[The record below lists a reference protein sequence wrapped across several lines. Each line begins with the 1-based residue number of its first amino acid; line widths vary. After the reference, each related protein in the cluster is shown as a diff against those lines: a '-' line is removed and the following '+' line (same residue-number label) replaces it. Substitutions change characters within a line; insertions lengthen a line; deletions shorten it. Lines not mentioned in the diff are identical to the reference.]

1 MESIH
6 EPRHN
11 RLIIRGGVF
20 RNFEPNSPEKPPRF
34 AVKLPAFSKASVSP
48 DVVCSVKPLC
58 DWALRLIVDIST
70 ICIRTNRVSPPNKP
84 GPRYVALLQLLR
96 TADTIWNSSR
106 VFFGR
111 WDLSPAQFNLLNL
124 LTGPGDGLTQS
135 ELSRELL
142 THRSNI
148 TGLVDRLEARGLVAR
163 HEEAGDRR
171 AWRVVLTAAGRR
183 LMDEVLPHYFRA
195 AERVWE
201 GVPARRAA
209 EVGEALRQVATNT
222 EQAAARLAA
231 EENA

>member
-1 MESIH
+1 MI
-6 EPRHN
+6 
-11 RLIIRGGVF
+11 V
-20 RNFEPNSPEKPPRF
+20 
-34 AVKLPAFSKASVSP
+34 P
-48 DVVCSVKPLC
+48 D
-58 DWALRLIVDIST
+58 
-70 ICIRTNRVSPPNKP
+70 KP
-84 GPRYVALLQLLR
+84 GPRYAALLQLLR

-111 WDLSPAQFNLLNL
+111 WDLSPAQVTLLNL

-163 HEEAGDRR
+163 RAEAGDRR

-183 LMDEVLPHYFRA
+183 VMDEGKPHYFAA

-201 GVPARRAA
+201 GIPVRRAA
-209 EVGEALRQVATNT
+209 EVGEALRRVATNT
-222 EQAAARLAA
+222 ERAASRLAA
-231 EENA
+231 EEAT